1 MPPAGKPPTPASLKR
16 VNAENLAALG
26 AERLADIL
34 VAVAETR
41 PDVKRRLRMEL
52 AAEQGADH
60 LALEVDKR
68 LASLETSK
76 GRVSWRKRASF
87 VGDLDLLR
95 LLISERLAALD
106 AASARERMWR
116 FMDLAGRLDRRV
128 KDRDG
133 TVAEVFRQGAE
144 DIGRMLAER
153 GDAQP
158 AEAFV
163 EAIAHDP
170 ARWTTWLPVA
180 LEAAPAELVSSL
192 LARLR
197 LRGETSAGWSALLR
211 AAADAAGDVE
221 AYRESHSAAALRTPM
236 VAAELARRLLRA
248 GQVDDAGRA
257 LEAAAPAAISGL
269 RSGELKPGEVD
280 FAWESA
286 WIDWL
291 EASGEK
297 AAAQA
302 ARWASFERTLSAA
315 RARDYARRLP
325 GFEDVEAE
333 NRAFE
338 YAAAHPDFA
347 RALGFLIDWPAL
359 PEAAGLIQA
368 RGAEITLGADT
379 AQAWADRLR
388 GRQPAA
394 AEALLRKAAA
404 AAFKRRDFKTCD
416 RLTEAADAIGAES

>member
-16 VNAENLAALG
+16 VNLENLAGLG
-26 AERLADIL
+26 AERLAQIL

-68 LASLETSK
+68 LASLETSQSK
-76 GRVSWRKRASF
+76 VSWRKRAGF

-95 LLISERLAALD
+95 GLISERLAALD
-106 AASARERMWR
+106 GAAARERMWR
-116 FMDLAGRLDRRV
+116 FMDLAKRLDRRV

-133 TVAEVFRQGAE
+133 TLAEVFRQGAE

-158 AEAFV
+158 ADALV
-163 EAIAHDP
+163 EAIARDP
-170 ARWTTWLPVA
+170 ARWTAWLPTA
-180 LEAAPAELVSSL
+180 LEPAPPELVSAL
-192 LARLR
+192 LARMR
-197 LRGETSAGWSALLR
+197 LRGEAATGWAGLIR

-221 AYRESHSAAALRTPM
+221 AYRESHSSAALRTPR

-269 RSGELKPGEVD
+269 RDGKAKPSEVD
-280 FAWESA
+280 FEWESV

-291 EASGEK
+291 EASGEQ

-315 RARDYARRLP
+315 RARAYARRLP

-347 RALGFLIDWPAL
+347 RALGFLVDWPAL
-359 PEAAGLIQA
+359 PEAAEMIRA
-368 RGAEITLGADT
+368 RGGEIALGADT
-379 AQAWADRLR
+379 AEAWAGRLR
-388 GRQPAA
+388 ARQPAA

-416 RLTEAADAIGAES
+416 RLTEAADAIGAA